1 MKNLVL
7 LLSSSFFRVCGDD
20 EIRFLLGLLSCFSA
34 IDQLC
39 IYNINV
45 VSSLNFLSFYFF
57 VRVSMREKTLL
68 RALFGFCSFILFVFL
83 ASFT

>member
-57 VRVSMREKTLL
+57 SCFYERKNAFT
-68 RALFGFCSFILFVFL
+68 SFIVYSSILFVFL